1 MEGFGVG
8 LCAGMDAGNG
18 SGPRS
23 AHKKIKRQLN
33 ATIDSGE
40 LPVLNKNGEPMSAE
54 TIIELLQDKDRKS
67 VVQGKSVDLGGRG
80 STNTTKV

>member
-8 LCAGMDAGNG
+8 LCADMGAGNG

-33 ATIDSGE
+33 ATIESGE
-40 LPVLNKNGEPMSAE
+40 LPVLNKNGESMSAE
-54 TIIELLQDKDRKS
+54 TIIDLLQDKFLKA
-67 VVQGKSVDLGGRG
+67 
-80 STNTTKV
+80 